1 MVEPLVLG
9 SVAAGN
15 APKTVVLGSVANG
28 RAPKLVVL
36 GSVAQQNASNAQYSA
51 QLAAAA
57 TPSGNAAGTPV
68 LTYIIIA
75 VVVLAIGYYLY
86 NRRRR

>member
-9 SVAAGN
+9 SVAAG
-15 APKTVVLGSVANG
+15 KTPATAVLGSVANG

-36 GSVAQQNASNAQYSA
+36 GSVAQQQASDAAYA
-51 QLAAAA
+51 GQLAAAA
-57 TPSGNAAGTPV
+57 TPAGNASGTPI
-68 LTYIIIA
+68 LTYVIIA
-75 VVVLAIGYYLY
+75 AVILAIGYFLY